1 MIKVRGYLNI
11 LITITMILN
20 VLGLIFPTPV
30 RETLYNL
37 IFAIYSNGFFI
48 GSLIGIYLFYAFI
61 VIPVRTI
68 KSIYQ
73 SGGINDEAFLKMNM
87 ESNSRIVIWF
97 WRIWVALVIFAF
109 IAPNF
114 GTSDDNSNS
123 AIERAVESVI
133 RDECKNE
140 YTDIN
145 DIELCTNTRFRK
157 RKLEGGIPKTI
168 TGEMIRDSYRRE
180 CEAELSNEQDIELCT
195 NERFDKQMRRIEETL
210 ENARR
215 KGIIE

>member
-11 LITITMILN
+11 LITISVILV
-20 VLGLIFPTPV
+20 VLGLIFPAPV
-30 RETLYNL
+30 RGNLYNF

-48 GSLIGIYLFYAFI
+48 GSLIGIYLLYAFI

-87 ESNSRIVIWF
+87 ESNSTIVIWF

-114 GTSDDNSNS
+114 ETSDDNSNS

-157 RKLEGGIPKTI
+157 RKLEGSIPKTI
-168 TGEMIRDSYRRE
+168 TREMIRDSYRRE

>member
-1 MIKVRGYLNI
+1 MCIRD
-11 LITITMILN
+11 
-20 VLGLIFPTPV
+20 
-30 RETLYNL
+30 
-37 IFAIYSNGFFI
+37 S
-48 GSLIGIYLFYAFI
+48 
-61 VIPVRTI
+61 
-68 KSIYQ
+68 YQ

-157 RKLEGGIPKTI
+157 RKLEGSIPKTI
-168 TGEMIRDSYRRE
+168 TREMIRDSYRRE
-180 CEAELSNEQDIELCT
+180 CESELSNEQDIELCT